1 MYPNRHS
8 STTYNSQDMEATQV
22 SINRRTGEDA
32 GHVDSGVPLSRESMK
47 FRLLRQ
53 HGWAERI

>member
-8 STTYNSQDMEATQV
+8 STIYNSQDTEAIQV
-22 SINRRTGEDA
+22 SINRRTGEDV

-47 FRLLRQ
+47 SRLLRQ
-53 HGWAERI
+53 HGWTERI